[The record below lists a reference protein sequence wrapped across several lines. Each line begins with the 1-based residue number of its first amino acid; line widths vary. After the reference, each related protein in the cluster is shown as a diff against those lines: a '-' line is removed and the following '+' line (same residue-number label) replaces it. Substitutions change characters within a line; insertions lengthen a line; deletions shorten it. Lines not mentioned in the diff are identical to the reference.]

1 MLQFLPIYLSH
12 REFTPPQHITGRER
26 NNAPITDARIERN
39 NAPITDARIERNNAP
54 GERSYARTERG
65 YAETGRRAATDYHYD
80 ILRCTTTMTA
90 RGTTAACLIVV

>member
-12 REFTPPQHITGRER
+12 REFTPPQHVVGRER
-26 NNAPITDARIERN
+26 DNAPITDARIERN
-39 NAPITDARIERNNAP
+39 NAPLK
-54 GERSYARTERG
+54 RSYARIERG

-90 RGTTAACLIVV
+90 RGTTAACRIVV

>member
-26 NNAPITDARIERN
+26 D

-54 GERSYARTERG
+54 GERNYARTERG
-65 YAETGRRAATDYHYD
+65 HAETRQRAAAVYHHHD

-90 RGTTAACLIVV
+90 RGTTAACRIVV

>member
-12 REFTPPQHITGRER
+12 REFTPPQHIAGRER
-26 NNAPITDARIERN
+26 D

-54 GERSYARTERG
+54 GERSYARIERG
-65 YAETGRRAATDYHYD
+65 YAETERRAAEDYHHD

-90 RGTTAACLIVV
+90 RGTTAACRIVV